1 MRSAF
6 LVADIPLTDIY
17 AEFPVNIFVLLVG
30 VTFFFGIAQASGVNR
45 IVDAAW
51 RRVGDCTALIPA
63 AFFEVTAGGAAL
75 GNPFGAVVMF
85 PIGMTTA
92 RRRGIDPMLMGLAL
106 GTGVSAGGFAPTSCS
121 ASSLQ
126 ELRSQLTS
134 I

>member
-63 AFFEVTAGGAAL
+63 AFFEVPQEGRPWAT
-75 GNPFGAVVMF
+75 PSE
-85 PIGMTTA
+85 
-92 RRRGIDPMLMGLAL
+92 RW
-106 GTGVSAGGFAPTSCS
+106 SCS
-121 ASSLQ
+121 QSA
-126 ELRSQLTS
+126 
-134 I
+134 